1 MRYRPDHATFR
12 PTCANFQVKR
22 KDSESVDTVYNPRS
36 ITGEKNTKQFGFWGH
51 INKVSGSYFSAHR
64 RTLGSAIQSLRSSG
78 KLSIEERRKATEPRP
93 KVKRTP
99 HSLTWYSQP
108 HSPPAVR
115 PSYGGTCRR

>member
-1 MRYRPDHATFR
+1 MAKFVIFFGTRAGTG
-12 PTCANFQVKR
+12 Q
-22 KDSESVDTVYNPRS
+22 RS
-36 ITGEKNTKQFGFWGH
+36 N
-51 INKVSGSYFSAHR
+51 S
-64 RTLGSAIQSLRSSG
+64 QSLRSSG